1 MFVIFLFAK
10 NLINTFI
17 KKLVIKAC
25 GTAGGSSSKVTVS
38 STLKLLTNCT
48 NYYYLCEDYFFSSNY
63 LITKKLEFL
72 QFLKSNL

>member
-1 MFVIFLFAK
+1 MFVIFLFTK

-38 STLKLLTNCT
+38 SALKSLTNLT
-48 NYYYLCEDYFFSSNY
+48 NYYYICEDYFFSSNY
-63 LITKKLEFL
+63 LIKKKLVFL